1 MKLNQYFWVSQK
13 GKGSSKNSAK
23 DSRNHHSGRK
33 WYFAKKKDGRVHTL
47 YAHNKSPIQAQD
59 CTDPG
64 SVVIKFTDVAS
75 KFKVC
80 MFC

>member
-1 MKLNQYFWVSQK
+1 MANGQG

-33 WYFAKKKDGRVHTL
+33 RYFAKKKDGGVHTL
-47 YAHNKSPIQAQD
+47 YAHNKLPIQAQD
-59 CTDPG
+59 GTDPG
-64 SVVIKFTDVAS
+64 SVVQIKSTDVAS
-75 KFKVC
+75 KIKVG